1 MGYKISAEDIVKFNG
16 QKIRC
21 EALRYIVLNKPKK
34 YSGRIEYGAQS
45 NSVMSLIS
53 SACKE
58 KIYPI
63 DKLTKLESGLLIF
76 TNDTNLAKKIS
87 NKRQIIKSIYHIK
100 LDKNL
105 TQEDLIKIKEGVY
118 INSKKHS
125 LDAISYIEKKSKN
138 EIGVENS
145 KGGIK
150 YIKEIF
156 GNLNYTIKELDRVF
170 FGGLTK
176 KNLPRK
182 HYRHLSEKEINILK
196 RL

>member
-1 MGYKISAEDIVKFNG
+1 MFAQFLNIVF
-16 QKIRC
+16 
-21 EALRYIVLNKPKK
+21 
-34 YSGRIEYGAQS
+34 
-45 NSVMSLIS
+45 S
-53 SACKE
+53 S
-58 KIYPI
+58 
-63 DKLTKLESGLLIF
+63 
-76 TNDTNLAKKIS
+76 
-87 NKRQIIKSIYHIK
+87 IK

-118 INSKKHS
+118 INSKKYS
-125 LDAISYIEKKSKN
+125 LDTISYIEKKSKN